1 MVSPMPLVLTR
12 PLSRPRGRFAWQLA
26 AALLVLPA
34 AVPPAAAQ
42 GRLERLLEDVTG
54 RGHSGTA
61 APSQPGAAQPVAQS
75 AATAP
80 AAPAAPGQSGPS
92 IPVVT
97 PRVQRVADSVILTGN
112 VAAVYAVKL
121 VARVGGWLEKIHFQD
136 GALAKKGDLLLTIQ
150 QDQYKAQLRQAQA
163 QLQLYR
169 AQLTNAKIEVNR
181 YTGLV
186 QRSAATQVELDN
198 WIYQRNAAEANILG
212 AQASVDLAQLNLSY
226 TEVRA
231 PFDGQMGR
239 HLIDVGNVVG
249 PSPQPS
255 ALAEILQLDPI
266 YVEANISTAQALQI
280 RANLDQRR
288 LSLAE
293 LQKVPIEVQ
302 LQSDKDF
309 PYRGT
314 MNYVAPQ
321 VDAATGTLYLRGLL
335 PNANRALLPGG
346 FVNIRLPMGRVQ
358 ADALLIPQ
366 RALQED
372 QGGRFM
378 LVLDQNDTVQ
388 KRYVQLGP
396 LVGAWQVATSGVQA
410 GERIV
415 VGELWRAAPGLRVT
429 PQPTTLPD

>member
-1 MVSPMPLVLTR
+1 MVSPMSLVPTR
-12 PLSRPRGRFAWQLA
+12 PHSRPRRRP
-26 AALLVLPA
+26 ALLLASALVALPVA
-34 AVPPAAAQ
+34 LPEAAAQ
-42 GRLERLLEDVTG
+42 GMLERLIEDVTG
-54 RGHSGTA
+54 RPHSGTGTA
-61 APSQPGAAQPVAQS
+61 APGSTTPAAQP
-75 AATAP
+75 ATPA
-80 AAPAAPGQSGPS
+80 AAPAGTAGPS

-97 PRVQRVADSVILTGN
+97 PRTQRVADTVTLTGN
-112 VAAVYAVKL
+112 AAAVYAVKL

-136 GALAKKGDLLLTIQ
+136 GQLVKKGDLLFTIQ

-169 AQLTNAKIEVNR
+169 AQLANAKIEVAR
-181 YTGLV
+181 YTALV

-239 HLIDVGNVVG
+239 HLIDVGNLVG

-255 ALAEILQLDPI
+255 TLAEILQLDPI
-266 YVEANISTAQALQI
+266 YVEANIATAQALQI

-288 LSLAE
+288 LSLAD

-314 MNYVAPQ
+314 MNFVAPQ
-321 VDAATGTLYLRGLL
+321 VDAATGTLFLRGLL
-335 PNANRALLPGG
+335 TNADRALLPGA

-358 ADALLIPQ
+358 ADALLVPQ

-372 QGGRFM
+372 QGGRFL
-378 LVLDQNDTVQ
+378 LVLDRNDTVQ
-388 KRYVQLGP
+388 KRYVQLGA
-396 LVGAWQVATSGVQA
+396 LVGGWQVALTGVQP

-415 VGELWRAAPGLRVT
+415 VGELWRATPGLRVT
-429 PQPTTLPD
+429 PQPTTMPD